1 MELPDLEITVHS
13 IALESSLVSTARA
26 EKMEVYIDVDLLGL
40 GDEGLLTPRVRPD
53 EGELPLDFHE
63 AIAVEPGEPVWAPLR
78 EALRSADEQDSDV
91 YFVLH
96 GASPTAAPRELGS
109 AHLNL
114 ERLLAL
120 DADADHERLPVV
132 DGDGRRVAMVS
143 VSLKARAALKWCK
156 RGADETKLKLGV
168 RVGAAVLSAAAGARL
183 EGRTALQVEVELPG
197 GLPPMRTEPSRAIGA
212 QGKPAR
218 ADFAFSGE
226 AEVAAGSPAH
236 AELAAALAELA
247 DGEEA
252 GVKGFSF
259 VVVAPA
265 AAGVNRVE
273 VCRATLPLSEALGKN
288 DDEAAAARRDAAAAP
303 RGVGGG
309 VRHDRSAARRRAPR
323 CARSAARAA
332 AAAALHTPTAVEL
345 AKATEAA
352 AADDDD
358 DDETARGTGVPWSIF
373 DALAPKTLA
382 ELTRAPPAGEGAAA
396 RQARA
401 SREASE
407 LSTVVATAGRL
418 ARRTPLRADFSS
430 EKWTGGK
437 AGRAEKLWH
446 TMAAVALHGETQK
459 RQAKMMC
466 EAAELKRLAA
476 ANARAEL
483 GRRQRL
489 RVRAARA
496 TEAARGRE
504 RAAADRKERM
514 DAVMLRERVAQYEKL
529 LHGLHAVAAQAVD
542 AAAEC
547 QKRIDA
553 AEILI
558 EDGRPG
564 GARPADKLAPSLA
577 RYTAVLPHCTAM
589 ITGPP
594 PPPVPP
600 AIEWA
605 AAAASRRGRRI
616 GGGARERR
624 RQMRRPQAVA
634 AVAAATAAAAA
645 DPLGAEATEALQ
657 AAVAHALGDGRTAA
671 ALRLDRAARAAAG
684 RAGDGTRRGGGVVSA
699 EVITVTLTAGRLKV
713 RGDAGR
719 AVANNSVSLALSLL
733 PSTLRLPAVRTASA
747 MLNGAEVDFGFA
759 GDLTMRSGGDA
770 WDLLSRL
777 IADAPASAAAGPA
790 ALQLRAQLAVTDSA
804 SGGSREIASAVVPF
818 WPLLSSPLLFDA
830 APVALRGTDGT
841 VVADVRLGARAPRG
855 DEHAARGGGGGAGG
869 VSDLPRAEAAPRR
882 LQRRERAQRLG
893 RDRSSRALRHAAAH
907 DLRRAH
913 RRRWRPHPPRCRAQ
927 GGSDGARRRR
937 RAARRPAP
945 PLAPM
950 RR

>member
-1 MELPDLEITVHS
+1 MELPDLAITVHS

-273 VCRATLPLSEALGKN
+273 VCRATLPLSEGWARPTTRRRRRG
-288 DDEAAAARRDAAAAP
+288 ACCRCAARGRRRRTA
-303 RGVGGG
+303 
-309 VRHDRSAARRRAPR
+309 RSKSARRRATLR
-323 CARSAARAA
+323 AIGAARAA

-373 DALAPKTLA
+373 DA
-382 ELTRAPPAGEGAAA
+382 RAQDPRGAHARATGGRGRGGAAGA
-396 RQARA
+396 RVAGGVGAVDGRRDRGAARA
-401 SREASE
+401 ADAAPRRLLVREVDGREVWSR
-407 LSTVVATAGRL
+407 
-418 ARRTPLRADFSS
+418 
-430 EKWTGGK
+430 
-437 AGRAEKLWH
+437 EKLWH

-594 PPPVPP
+594 PPPSRRRSNGRPPPPP
-600 AIEWA
+600 AGAGASAGPARGEGGRCGACAAAARSRRRRRRRRTRWA
-605 AAAASRRGRRI
+605 PRRLKRCRRQWRTRWARRARHRRSPTRVGGPRRGRACRRWYHGAAAASSRR
-616 GGGARERR
+616 
-624 RQMRRPQAVA
+624 
-634 AVAAATAAAAA
+634 
-645 DPLGAEATEALQ
+645 
-657 AAVAHALGDGRTAA
+657 
-671 ALRLDRAARAAAG
+671 
-684 RAGDGTRRGGGVVSA
+684 
-699 EVITVTLTAGRLKV
+699 K
-713 RGDAGR
+713 
-719 AVANNSVSLALSLL
+719 
-733 PSTLRLPAVRTASA
+733 
-747 MLNGAEVDFGFA
+747 
-759 GDLTMRSGGDA
+759 
-770 WDLLSRL
+770 
-777 IADAPASAAAGPA
+777 
-790 ALQLRAQLAVTDSA
+790 
-804 SGGSREIASAVVPF
+804 
-818 WPLLSSPLLFDA
+818 
-830 APVALRGTDGT
+830 
-841 VVADVRLGARAPRG
+841 
-855 DEHAARGGGGGAGG
+855 
-869 VSDLPRAEAAPRR
+869 
-882 LQRRERAQRLG
+882 
-893 RDRSSRALRHAAAH
+893 
-907 DLRRAH
+907 
-913 RRRWRPHPPRCRAQ
+913 
-927 GGSDGARRRR
+927 
-937 RAARRPAP
+937 
-945 PLAPM
+945 
-950 RR
+950 

>member
-273 VCRATLPLSEALGKN
+273 VCRATLPLSEVLRQT
-288 DDEAAAARRDAAAAP
+288 DDEAAAAQLKLPLRREGSAEAYGTIEVQLDAAP
-303 RGVGGG
+303 TL
-309 VRHDRSAARRRAPR
+309 RAIG
-323 CARSAARAA
+323 AARAA

-437 AGRAEKLWH
+437 SGRAEKLWH

-514 DAVMLRERVAQYEKL
+514 DAVMLRSGSRSTRSSSTAST
-529 LHGLHAVAAQAVD
+529 
-542 AAAEC
+542 
-547 QKRIDA
+547 
-553 AEILI
+553 
-558 EDGRPG
+558 
-564 GARPADKLAPSLA
+564 PSP
-577 RYTAVLPHCTAM
+577 RRRST
-589 ITGPP
+589 PP
-594 PPPVPP
+594 PS
-600 AIEWA
+600 AK
-605 AAAASRRGRRI
+605 SGSM
-616 GGGARERR
+616 RR
-624 RQMRRPQAVA
+624 R
-634 AVAAATAAAAA
+634 
-645 DPLGAEATEALQ
+645 
-657 AAVAHALGDGRTAA
+657 
-671 ALRLDRAARAAAG
+671 
-684 RAGDGTRRGGGVVSA
+684 S
-699 EVITVTLTAGRLKV
+699 
-713 RGDAGR
+713 
-719 AVANNSVSLALSLL
+719 
-733 PSTLRLPAVRTASA
+733 
-747 MLNGAEVDFGFA
+747 
-759 GDLTMRSGGDA
+759 
-770 WDLLSRL
+770 
-777 IADAPASAAAGPA
+777 
-790 ALQLRAQLAVTDSA
+790 
-804 SGGSREIASAVVPF
+804 
-818 WPLLSSPLLFDA
+818 
-830 APVALRGTDGT
+830 
-841 VVADVRLGARAPRG
+841 
-855 DEHAARGGGGGAGG
+855 
-869 VSDLPRAEAAPRR
+869 
-882 LQRRERAQRLG
+882 
-893 RDRSSRALRHAAAH
+893 
-907 DLRRAH
+907 
-913 RRRWRPHPPRCRAQ
+913 
-927 GGSDGARRRR
+927 
-937 RAARRPAP
+937 
-945 PLAPM
+945 
-950 RR
+950 